1 MGGKQLLF
9 IYLSTLLLKNRFKA
23 LEALLKEWRKDR
35 TNKVLIFTKSVK
47 LLEML
52 EFHLGAKRK
61 TVLFSYVLIDIFP
74 TGCSLDYGFLKL
86 DGGVKQTDR
95 TVFFHYLDDPCF

>member
-1 MGGKQLLF
+1 MGGKQLF
-9 IYLSTLLLKNRFKA
+9 IYFVLFLESWFKA
-23 LEALLKEWRKDR
+23 LEVLLKEWRKDR

-61 TVLFSYVLIDIFP
+61 MI
-74 TGCSLDYGFLKL
+74 
-86 DGGVKQTDR
+86 
-95 TVFFHYLDDPCF
+95 

>member
-61 TVLFSYVLIDIFP
+61 TVLF
-74 TGCSLDYGFLKL
+74 
-86 DGGVKQTDR
+86 DR
-95 TVFFHYLDDPCF
+95 YFSNPLFFRLWLSET

>member
-1 MGGKQLLF
+1 MMQAKYCGKWAVSSFF
-9 IYLSTLLLKNRFKA
+9 IYFILLLKDRFKA
-23 LEALLKEWRKDR
+23 LEVLLKEWRKDR

-61 TVLFSYVLIDIFP
+61 KV
-74 TGCSLDYGFLKL
+74 
-86 DGGVKQTDR
+86 
-95 TVFFHYLDDPCF
+95 

>member
-1 MGGKQLLF
+1 MMQAKYCGKWAVSSFYLF
-9 IYLSTLLLKNRFKA
+9 IYSTLLLKDRFKA
-23 LEALLKEWRKDR
+23 LEVLLKEWRKDR

-61 TVLFSYVLIDIFP
+61 TA
-74 TGCSLDYGFLKL
+74 
-86 DGGVKQTDR
+86 
-95 TVFFHYLDDPCF
+95 

>member
-1 MGGKQLLF
+1 MGGKHWQLLF
-9 IYLSTLLLKNRFKA
+9 IYTTFLLKNRFKA

-52 EFHLGAKRK
+52 EFHLSAKRK
-61 TVLFSYVLIDIFP
+61 TV
-74 TGCSLDYGFLKL
+74 
-86 DGGVKQTDR
+86 
-95 TVFFHYLDDPCF
+95 

>member
-1 MGGKQLLF
+1 MMQAKYCGKWAVSSFF
-9 IYLSTLLLKNRFKA
+9 IYFNFFWLKDRFKA
-23 LEALLKEWRKDR
+23 LEVLLKEWRKDR

-61 TVLFSYVLIDIFP
+61 V
-74 TGCSLDYGFLKL
+74 
-86 DGGVKQTDR
+86 
-95 TVFFHYLDDPCF
+95 

>member
-1 MGGKQLLF
+1 MFQV
-9 IYLSTLLLKNRFKA
+9 

-52 EFHLGAKRK
+52 EYHLNAESEDR
-61 TVLFSYVLIDIFP
+61 FAMDISF
-74 TGCSLDYGFLKL
+74 Y
-86 DGGVKQTDR
+86 
-95 TVFFHYLDDPCF
+95 

>member
-9 IYLSTLLLKNRFKA
+9 INPTLFLKDRFKA

-52 EFHLGAKRK
+52 EFHLGAKRE
-61 TVLFSYVLIDIFP
+61 TLLFS
-74 TGCSLDYGFLKL
+74 
-86 DGGVKQTDR
+86 
-95 TVFFHYLDDPCF
+95 